1 MDSGQL
7 NIEKLTQVLTQQ
19 TFPASVD
26 ATLIAIRE
34 CSMFTRKDLSMLANR
49 FIFCHSQITGPWKKT
64 LNNIQELHTL
74 DILRQFFDNQT
85 DINTSMRVFDIIFF
99 DILADQDH
107 PLFTL
112 YYNIIV
118 KFLSLVISFE
128 SKVTLTVL
136 TRCLFALSKKIES
149 LIGKIIDFIIN
160 EHIAL
165 AMTKSVNNLCSIS
178 PLFTLCFINQTC
190 LLLDQEKLTLDTKTL
205 QTLIELLTFGVT
217 NSTNLLLITLQQEL
231 LAESNESSSSSSAS
245 MKFISIDPSSFFNF
259 VPAMIRLDVLF
270 PLRSFSSSALAIHL
284 DHFHTS
290 ILSFLFSIVLDHQN
304 QILQKHLF
312 LPNYFEQLSLVIQD
326 SISHHSPMEDSLQQ
340 SIQRYLQ
347 LIAVCKTPSLPLTQI
362 SIHDLEKSVPLFTHH
377 RLFDILKEKEEQT
390 MKQI

>member
-1 MDSGQL
+1 MEGGQL

-34 CSMFTRKDLSMLANR
+34 CSMFTRKDLSLLANR
-49 FIFCHSQITGPWKKT
+49 FIFCHSQISGQWKKT

-99 DILADQDH
+99 DILVDQDH
-107 PLFTL
+107 PLFAL

-128 SKVTLTVL
+128 SKVTLTIL
-136 TRCLFALSKKIES
+136 TRCLFALSKTTDL
-149 LIGKIIDFIIN
+149 LIGKIIDYIIN

-165 AMTKSVNNLCSIS
+165 AMTKSINHLCSIS

-190 LLLDQEKLTLDTKTL
+190 LLLDQEKLTVDTKTL

-231 LAESNESSSSSSAS
+231 LAESNE
-245 MKFISIDPSSFFNF
+245 KT
-259 VPAMIRLDVLF
+259 
-270 PLRSFSSSALAIHL
+270 FSSLNEIHL
-284 DHFHTS
+284 F
-290 ILSFLFSIVLDHQN
+290 SFDRYFVL
-304 QILQKHLF
+304 L
-312 LPNYFEQLSLVIQD
+312 
-326 SISHHSPMEDSLQQ
+326 
-340 SIQRYLQ
+340 
-347 LIAVCKTPSLPLTQI
+347 
-362 SIHDLEKSVPLFTHH
+362 
-377 RLFDILKEKEEQT
+377 
-390 MKQI
+390 